1 MTTTTVALRPSRP
14 MAIGALLA
22 LASCLFGFGLGGAF
36 GANEDAIKQQLE
48 VGAAPVLESVYG
60 GDVAKKDAVIA
71 KSWSY
76 LKRAHLH
83 GGAIGAVAL
92 ACIALLALFSMG
104 GRVVDSIAVALG
116 VGALFYGLFWLAA
129 GFRAPSLGSTGAA
142 KEAYAFLAFPGA
154 GLSILG
160 VVGTIVVVVKD
171 AILRK

>member
-22 LASCLFGFGLGGAF
+22 LASCLFGFMLGGAF
-36 GANEDAIKQQLE
+36 GANEDGIKKQLE
-48 VGAAPVLESVYG
+48 DSAAPVLESVYG
-60 GDVAKKDAVIA
+60 GDVAKKDAVVG

-92 ACIALLALFSMG
+92 ACIALLALFTVG
-104 GRVVDSIAVALG
+104 GRAVDGIALALG
-116 VGALFYGLFWLAA
+116 IGAVLYGLFWLAA

-142 KEAYAFLAFPGA
+142 KDAYAFLALPGA

-160 VVGTIVVVVKD
+160 VVGTIGVVVKD